1 MRDALKYWVATRD
14 CFEYW
19 FLTMNNKLWNSLSA
33 EDQAILTSCADKVMG
48 DQAIA
53 AEKDEAD
60 FKKKLEEAGV
70 KVYEVTQDEWAEG
83 AKVVR
88 EKAWPRIQEEL
99 LGSILMEKVK
109 AHATKI
115 SQ

>member
-1 MRDALKYWVATRD
+1 
-14 CFEYW
+14 
-19 FLTMNNKLWNSLSA
+19 MNKKLWDGLSK
-33 EDQAILTSCADKVMG
+33 EDKALLTEAADKVMS

-53 AEKDEAD
+53 AEKDETE
-60 FKKKLEEAGV
+60 FKNKLEAAGV
-70 KVYEVTQDEWAEG
+70 KVHEVTQAEWAES

-99 LGSILMEKVK
+99 LGSILMEKVR
-109 AHATKI
+109 AQATKI